1 MLFLL
6 VDLRMVCF
14 YVILLKIESQILEDS
29 ISSDYT
35 DIVEFR
41 MERDLV

>member
-6 VDLRMVCF
+6 VDLRMVRF